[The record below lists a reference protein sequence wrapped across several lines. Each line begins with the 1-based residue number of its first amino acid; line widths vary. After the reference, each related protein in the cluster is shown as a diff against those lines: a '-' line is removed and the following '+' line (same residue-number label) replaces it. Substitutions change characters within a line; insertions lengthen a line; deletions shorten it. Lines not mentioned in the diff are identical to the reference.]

1 MTSEKKSVIQSKAV
15 ESGLEGMQRFG
26 QQFSSGALI
35 AAQQTHKYLDLKQ
48 GLQDRTKERGTFEIE
63 IEIGYDLSK
72 KTVTIKDGMVQLI
85 DGSWV
90 PFSTGLAIRRKK
102 IQRAIEIETNENLAK
117 MEMLDKLAV
126 TTIIESS
133 RAASKRAIKKKI
145 AKTEKAL
152 KLLEEFPEG

>member
-1 MTSEKKSVIQSKAV
+1 MPSEKKSVIQSKAV

-48 GLQDRTKERGTFEIE
+48 GLQDRTKERGTFDIE
-63 IEIGYDLSK
+63 IEIGYDLTK

-85 DGSWV
+85 NGSWV
-90 PFSTGLAIRRKK
+90 PFSTGLGISRKK
-102 IQRAIEIETNENLAK
+102 IQRSIEIETNENLAN

-133 RAASKRAIKKKI
+133 RAASKKAKKKKI
-145 AKTEKAL
+145 AKIEKAL
-152 KLLEEFPEG
+152 KLLEEFSEE

>member
-1 MTSEKKSVIQSKAV
+1 MTSEKKSVIQNKAV

-26 QQFSSGALI
+26 EQFSSGALI
-35 AAQQTHKYLDLKQ
+35 AAQRTHKYLDLKQ

-85 DGSWV
+85 GGSWV
-90 PFSTGLAIRRKK
+90 PFSTGLGISRKK

-145 AKTEKAL
+145 AKTEKVL
-152 KLLEEFPEG
+152 KLLEEFSEE

>member
-1 MTSEKKSVIQSKAV
+1 MTSEKKSVIQNKAV

-35 AAQQTHKYLDLKQ
+35 AAQRTHKYLDLKQ

-85 DGSWV
+85 GGSWV
-90 PFSTGLAIRRKK
+90 PFSTGLGISRKK

-145 AKTEKAL
+145 AKTEKVL
-152 KLLEEFPEG
+152 KLLEEFSEE

>member
-1 MTSEKKSVIQSKAV
+1 MPSEKKSMIQSKAV

-63 IEIGYDLSK
+63 IEIGYDLAK
-72 KTVTIKDGMVQLI
+72 KTITIKDGLVELI
-85 DGSWV
+85 DGTWV
-90 PFSTGLAIRRKK
+90 PFSTGLGISRKK

-152 KLLEEFPEG
+152 KLLEEFSEE